1 MKKEDFESEYLQLI
15 PEKVPFAPYIKD
27 MKNATVALLN
37 TGGIVPIGNPD
48 RIESSSA
55 TKYGRYDITG
65 MEELD
70 EKEFMSVHGGF
81 DTSFANADPN
91 RVVPVDV
98 LKDLEKE
105 GKIKGL
111 AKGVS
116 NFTKL
121 IPILL
126 KKHKENIYNVLAIV
140 NDKTV
145 EEIRKQNPVQ
155 TIKQLKELWSD
166 KELLNF

>member
-1 MKKEDFESEYLQLI
+1 MRLSEMNNDVCI
-15 PEKVPFAPYIKD
+15 EKVIEITPYLGEIMQD
-27 MKNATVALLN
+27 EEL
-37 TGGIVPIGNPD
+37 ISIFYD
-48 RIESSSA
+48 RL
-55 TKYGRYDITG
+55 DITD
-65 MEELD
+65 MD
-70 EKEFMSVHGGF
+70 
-81 DTSFANADPN
+81 
-91 RVVPVDV
+91 
-98 LKDLEKE
+98 EKE

-126 KKHKENIYNVLAIV
+126 KKHKENIYSVLAIV